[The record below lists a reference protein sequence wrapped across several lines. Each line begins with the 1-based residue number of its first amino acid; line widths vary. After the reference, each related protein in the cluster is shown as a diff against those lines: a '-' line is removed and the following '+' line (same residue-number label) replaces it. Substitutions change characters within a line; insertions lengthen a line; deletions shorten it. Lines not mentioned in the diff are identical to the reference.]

1 MKKCKMLLFLCAVLV
16 LGACEDKMKRSDIY
30 QSKNFRGIVSIP
42 PKENNSLLILLHG
55 VGANEEGL
63 VQIGEMLEPNSIIVS
78 LRAPI
83 VMGPTSFAWFH
94 VQFTSNGPVHNWVEA
109 DKSFELLQSEI
120 LSLSEKYDVPLSRI
134 SVMGFSQ
141 GSIMTMGLALKSK
154 LQLSK
159 YYCFSGRTLPEFAQY
174 GLEHP
179 DVPQGRKVYLTHGAQ
194 DDKLP
199 VHLGRTSKEILE
211 KVKADLYYNEF
222 QGGHQISDDV
232 IKHAANW
239 AYKD

>member
-1 MKKCKMLLFLCAVLV
+1 MRTTVN
-16 LGACEDKMKRSDIY
+16 Y

-63 VQIGEMLEPNSIIVS
+63 IQIGEMLEPNSLIVS

-83 VMGPTSFAWFH
+83 VMGATSFAWFH
-94 VQFTSNGPVHNWVEA
+94 VQFTSNGPVHNWAEA
-109 DKSFELLQSEI
+109 NRSFELLENEI
-120 LSLSEKYDVPLSRI
+120 TELSKKYNIPQSRI

-174 GLEHP
+174 GLEQP
-179 DVPQGRKVYLTHGAQ
+179 EVAQGKRVFLAHGVQ

-199 VHLGRTSKEILE
+199 VQLGRTSKEVLE
-211 KVKADLYYNEF
+211 KVKADFHYNEF
-222 QGGHQISDDV
+222 QGGHQITKDV
-232 IKHAANW
+232 IEHAAKW
-239 AYKD
+239 GSEK